1 MKAFTLYICYLL
13 FLVSIVGCASGKE
26 FTSNFKKDEIL
37 VDGNQ
42 ADWQNKLVAD
52 EDESIALGFTNNE
65 QNLYLCL
72 TTKNR
77 MRMMQIL
84 RDGFTVWIKSP
95 TNSKK
100 TIGIKYPIAANN
112 SEPGSHQTLQ
122 RSPMTNE
129 NPDKLLKEAAL
140 KQTEILIVNKDL
152 FPLTALP
159 IINKEGL
166 EIKLGFHNDE
176 FVYEMKIAL
185 KNFCNGEYCADANAG
200 DQIEITLQTE
210 KNEMNRGDKRGMGQG
225 GGMGGQ
231 RGGNRK
237 PPEGGMRNFK
247 PLDQLNY
254 DIKLNLASDKISK

>member
-1 MKAFTLYICYLL
+1 MKTNTLFICYLFL
-13 FLVSIVGCASGKE
+13 LVSFVGCASGKE
-26 FTSNFKKDEIL
+26 FTSSFKKDEIQI
-37 VDGNQ
+37 DGSR
-42 ADWQNKLVAD
+42 ADWQDKLVAD
-52 EDESIALGFTNNE
+52 EDESISVGFINDE

-100 TIGIKYPIAANN
+100 TIGIKYPIADN
-112 SEPGSHQTLQ
+112 SEVRGQ
-122 RSPMTNE
+122 RQFDGSPMTN
-129 NPDKLLKEAAL
+129 DKFDKIFTEMIS

-159 IINKEGL
+159 LINKEGL

-176 FVYEMKIAL
+176 LIYEMKIAL
-185 KNFCNGEYCADANAG
+185 KDFCKGEYCVDANLG
-200 DQIEITLQTE
+200 DQIEMTLQTE
-210 KNEMNRGDKRGMGQG
+210 KNEMGRGGKRGMGPG

-231 RGGNRK
+231 RGGSRK
-237 PPEGGMRNFK
+237 PPEGGMEKFK

-254 DIKLNLASDKISK
+254 DITLNLAADKTSK